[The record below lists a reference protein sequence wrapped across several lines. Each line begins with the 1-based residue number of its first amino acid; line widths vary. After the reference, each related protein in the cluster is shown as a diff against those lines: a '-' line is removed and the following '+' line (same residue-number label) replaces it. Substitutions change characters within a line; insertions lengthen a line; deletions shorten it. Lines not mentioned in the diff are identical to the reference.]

1 VARVAKIAAL
11 GADPS
16 RLTGEGLNGTMR
28 RERAISARVEASM
41 FGMGPMELG
50 IILVIVVV
58 LFGARRLPEIGAG
71 FGKAIKNFKAGV
83 TGEDEIDVTPNK
95 DKDKVDPGD
104 QTDSS
109 SST

>member
-1 VARVAKIAAL
+1 
-11 GADPS
+11 
-16 RLTGEGLNGTMR
+16 
-28 RERAISARVEASM
+28 M

-83 TGEDEIDVTPNK
+83 SGDDEIDVTPSS
-95 DKDKVDPGD
+95 DASPKVDHGEKP
-104 QTDSS
+104 DS
-109 SST
+109 

>member
-1 VARVAKIAAL
+1 
-11 GADPS
+11 
-16 RLTGEGLNGTMR
+16 
-28 RERAISARVEASM
+28 M

-71 FGKAIKNFKAGV
+71 FGKAIKNFKSGIS
-83 TGEDEIDVTPNK
+83 GDDEIDVTP
-95 DKDKVDPGD
+95 DKDKVDQGKG
-104 QTDSS
+104 SGS